1 MLERVKENIKSRRD
15 VRPAAEAVPALTDW
29 FTSAPGQALLACEKD
44 DIDQALACLFGY
56 HLCQL
61 SVGRGLRLTGNSR
74 IAHTFALNPCA
85 QPGGAEAGCCD
96 YGRLP
101 LAPESVDVFVLHHVL
116 DFSQTPHQLLA
127 EVARATI
134 ARGHIVIIGFNPW
147 SLGGAL
153 RFLRS
158 WFGNAP
164 EGGHQSLRWGRLH
177 DWCKL
182 LDLVPVSVTRGQFW
196 PRSKNNQRSIESWL
210 RRIGAPWGNYYA
222 VTVRKDVPAVLPL
235 KPRWNNVELRGF
247 SAASV
252 PSKVGRDATRTTSS
266 TSQQKHL
273 KSVLSDHK
281 EH

>member
-1 MLERVKENIKSRRD
+1 VLKQLRNTIKLRGN
-15 VRPAAEAVPALTDW
+15 VRPATEAVPALTDW
-29 FTSAPGQALLACEKD
+29 FATAPGQALLACEKD

-61 SVGRGLRLTGNSR
+61 SVARGVHLTDNSR

-85 QPGGAEAGCCD
+85 TAGGLEVGCCD

-116 DFSQTPHQLLA
+116 DFSQTPHLLLA

-134 ARGHIVIIGFNPW
+134 ARGHIVIVGFNPW
-147 SLGGAL
+147 SIGGVL
-153 RFLRS
+153 RRLRG
-158 WFGNAP
+158 WFTQAP
-164 EGGHQSLRWGRLH
+164 EARLQNLRWGRLH

-182 LDLVPVSVTRGQFW
+182 LDLVPVKVTRGQFW
-196 PRSKNNQRSIESWL
+196 PRSKNNPRTLESWM

-252 PSKVGRDATRTTSS
+252 ASKVGRSS
-266 TSQQKHL
+266 KRI
-273 KSVLSDHK
+273 KNINK
-281 EH
+281 